1 MEVIF
6 LIKNGRFIKPI
17 NNQITNIPITYIDEE
32 QGRELAK
39 VFLDKLERD
48 GIISSFLSY
57 DILNNY
63 KDYNEVCLIFE
74 LDYTFIFIE
83 KKNGKSSFKLFQNK
97 EIVRL
102 NYGID
107 FNEALNDFLEIIN
120 KKESYQVK
128 VSMDPIYLNVGYVEN
143 KEEAAEETKKLIRD
157 IFFEKGIIV
166 SKIDVEIP

>member
-6 LIKNGRFIKPI
+6 LIKNGRFIKSI

>member
-6 LIKNGRFIKPI
+6 LIKNSKFTKPI
-17 NNQITNIPITYIDEE
+17 NNQITNIPITYIDED
-32 QGRELAK
+32 QGKELSK

-166 SKIDVEIP
+166 SKIDVEIL